1 MRHNDYL
8 PTMRRLIA
16 LFPQREIGAETIA
29 AYYDLLSDLDGD
41 VFRLAVRQCAETCDW
56 FPTVKQLREAAIDA
70 ACRAQGI
77 KAPDEAWAAT
87 LAVARGWGEGM
98 SVRARFDD
106 ATWTAVQS
114 IGGIRVVALAEDG
127 AGIARV
133 EKSFRT
139 AYEAVYR
146 REAQTAVTLP
156 LPEPIAMLPNG
167 AAR

>member
-106 ATWTAVQS
+106 ASWV
-114 IGGIRVVALAEDG
+114 GFRLAEL
-127 AGIARV
+127 
-133 EKSFRT
+133 
-139 AYEAVYR
+139 
-146 REAQTAVTLP
+146 LP
-156 LPEPIAMLPNG
+156 LAAVERQELLVLTDPLQRLDALMRLLPRFQQ
-167 AAR
+167 A